1 MANKRA
7 DDETLLDVDV
17 MVLDYL
23 IYMAVE
29 AMLQQSRAKMEKRKV
44 RRGQDLDL
52 RIAMVDGKDES

>member
-1 MANKRA
+1 MCNKRA

-29 AMLQQSRAKMEKRKV
+29 AMLQQSRARMEKRKV

-52 RIAMVDGKDES
+52 RIAMVDGKNSS